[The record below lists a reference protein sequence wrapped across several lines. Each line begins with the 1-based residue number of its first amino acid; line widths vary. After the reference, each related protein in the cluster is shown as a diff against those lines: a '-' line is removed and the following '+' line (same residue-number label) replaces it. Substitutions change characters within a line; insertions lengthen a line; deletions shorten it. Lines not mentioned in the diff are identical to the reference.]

1 MGEQEGYMKETSGGE
16 GRIHT
21 RHRSPWKHVVKVTC
35 VVMRFNDAKGR
46 KGRCLLIATSTDP
59 ISWSLF
65 AICVVNEKLKCES
78 CRTRIPYRATEVR
91 FSGTIII
98 ASIRKRFERNTE
110 GKGGREIDIRRSN
123 SPLFRIRGNT
133 KFHISF
139 LVSRNNS
146 SPRRVRRW
154 RERNFAA

>member
-1 MGEQEGYMKETSGGE
+1 M
-16 GRIHT
+16 
-21 RHRSPWKHVVKVTC
+21 
-35 VVMRFNDAKGR
+35 
-46 KGRCLLIATSTDP
+46 
-59 ISWSLF
+59 
-65 AICVVNEKLKCES
+65 NEKLKCES

-154 RERNFAA
+154 RTKLCRINFECRPVGAKNFSNSFSILRLIRHGRCCSTAWKEKRGARFESCEPRIIDRSRFVFSQRGSRYEPSP